1 MTTASPAWGVL
12 RHRDFRWFY
21 IAQFISLIG
30 SSMQLAAVNWHVWTL
45 TRDEL
50 ALGLVGLVRVL
61 PIIAF
66 ALAGGVIADSFD
78 RRKLQIITQT
88 GMFIAAAAMGIAT
101 LTGQAS
107 LPIIY
112 GATALIAGMVAFD
125 QPARRAMMVALVPPE
140 RIGDVGRVN
149 VILFTVTSVLGPA
162 IAGAA
167 LAQFGPGI
175 AYLLNGLSFL
185 PVVLVLFF
193 VRPRPS
199 DTPASRPSFGAM
211 VEGLRFVWGQPVLRA
226 TMLLDFLATF
236 FSSALTLLPVY
247 ATDVLKV
254 DELGYGI
261 LFAAPAIGAAIGS
274 VAMAQIG
281 SRLKQPGRVMLW
293 AVGGYGAATVLFGFS
308 SVFAFSMLALALTG
322 LMDAISTGIR
332 SPMRDLL
339 TPDHMRGRTIGVNMI
354 FFMGGPQLG
363 EFEAGVM
370 ARAFGAPFSVISGGL
385 ATIFI
390 TGLIALKVPAL
401 QTYREQATH

>member
-1 MTTASPAWGVL
+1 M
-12 RHRDFRWFY
+12 
-21 IAQFISLIG
+21 
-30 SSMQLAAVNWHVWTL
+30 
-45 TRDEL
+45 
-50 ALGLVGLVRVL
+50 LV
-61 PIIAF
+61 
-66 ALAGGVIADSFD
+66 
-78 RRKLQIITQT
+78 
-88 GMFIAAAAMGIAT
+88 AAAAMGIAT
-101 LTGQAS
+101 LMGQAS

-125 QPARRAMMVALVPPE
+125 QPARRAMMVALVPPVMVALVPPE

-193 VRPRPS
+193 VHPRPS

-247 ATDVLKV
+247 ATDVLQV

-261 LFAAPAIGAAIGS
+261 LFAAPAIGAS
-274 VAMAQIG
+274 
-281 SRLKQPGRVMLW
+281 PGDWSGDWFGCNGADRFTVK
-293 AVGGYGAATVLFGFS
+293 AAGPSDVVGGWRLRCGDGALRVFLGFC
-308 SVFAFSMLALALTG
+308 AL
-322 LMDAISTGIR
+322 DAGAG
-332 SPMRDLL
+332 
-339 TPDHMRGRTIGVNMI
+339 PDRFDGCDQHRHQV
-354 FFMGGPQLG
+354 
-363 EFEAGVM
+363 
-370 ARAFGAPFSVISGGL
+370 
-385 ATIFI
+385 
-390 TGLIALKVPAL
+390 
-401 QTYREQATH
+401 THA